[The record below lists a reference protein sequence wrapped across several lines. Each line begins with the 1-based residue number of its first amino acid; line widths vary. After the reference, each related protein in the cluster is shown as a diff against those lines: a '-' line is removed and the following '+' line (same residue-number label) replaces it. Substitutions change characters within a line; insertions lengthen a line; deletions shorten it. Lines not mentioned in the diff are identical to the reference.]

1 MAQSFCRTVPV
12 HNCPDGIPWHGAN
25 RLYQL
30 PMKRAARSAIMI
42 VGAFVLP
49 LTIVGITDAS
59 ATRNPTMSWTLRSG
73 LTGSVI
79 IIHHARF
86 DRRYSSPRK
95 KRLCFSRILCRM
107 YSEQCATSCDGFAEA
122 HIVKVACQN

>member
-1 MAQSFCRTVPV
+1 MFVVANAGAKVQELSNARTAWNSYCTEVFCRTVPV

-25 RLYQL
+25 RLYHL

-49 LTIVGITDAS
+49 LTIVGITEAS

-73 LTGSVI
+73 LTTASESVPMRQV
-79 IIHHARF
+79 HV
-86 DRRYSSPRK
+86 
-95 KRLCFSRILCRM
+95 
-107 YSEQCATSCDGFAEA
+107 G
-122 HIVKVACQN
+122 